1 MVKNSVLR
9 TEYGGSFSPSNY
21 SSTPVYTAPGSAPSG
36 DLNPL
41 SPLAGFAGAAVSV
54 PGLLLDAALASIRGA
69 ADVTDLGT
77 FSSTVG
83 PEATRANTPSFA
95 QAVDQA
101 LPQRLTPAL
110 ENILLGGNREA
121 IAKQVGEVP
130 FLMGEI
136 GGGLTLPFTLP
147 SKAFKTFDVAT
158 DIASAFPGSAVMGG
172 ATTPLGAIG
181 RGVATGLGSSALPAV
196 DIAYDPNTKQF
207 DLGAFGLTMGAGG
220 FLGGAIPGG
229 FAAPV
234 IIKEAKNAL
243 DGLVTQ
249 ASGMI
254 KQSDNMQVIKQMRER
269 QMQQMQMKAVSEAL
283 QQEQAKMIP
292 RPEDIPSQYRIV
304 PEEPIVDRTFA
315 KTIQSY
321 PEVLPAS
328 TDDFVETETLFTQLG
343 NEAKQE
349 YQALLDEYKSLPMPG
364 ASAKAVKYTE
374 PEIEASGDIVDNA
387 IAQFFGDKPAGL
399 VSKDS
404 FARIAK
410 ATDDKVLSST
420 YFRKK
425 PDFNQLKKSPDKIN
439 LYLGGSVEDDI
450 PLQIAEFLPDGMK
463 DNPEVLSTLPERIV
477 NFMEQNPTGV
487 KSYKKKREENFIQL
501 QKEQDGIA
509 NQKIETRRAEIKER
523 AKELSKTIKD
533 SEEVLTSVNQE
544 RQKRLPAVIPK
555 TEEVVIPEQPARF
568 IASNEGVEDAV
579 NPWKATQ
586 QRILQDASPE
596 IKAKVE
602 AETVKPISKV
612 TAQDV
617 YIPQDETR
625 RATWFTPIKNKIS
638 RISKSL
644 GGEIQRYS
652 TNARILPEEIKR
664 ALKPLKDAWRPYLN
678 NYEIRAAVAQGNLD
692 AVPPELK
699 QAIEAAQETFGD
711 NYSFLQSTGYEMPEK
726 IKNYFPLR
734 VKDLEKHKAITGAS
748 VDDLLVKAA
757 HEAGITGENVSKLN
771 KQERLNLVN
780 KKLEKERT
788 IEEYTPELMEAY
800 HDPIKSLDMYA
811 QEIGEARAKAEL
823 FGGNI
828 NEEFF
833 RKLMPKL
840 IEKHNIKA
848 EDIPMITDSLAAV
861 FGNKNFKASPVYKI
875 YQNAMSLMLLTGIK
889 TSAAQ
894 FSSVFSNLERTGLT
908 NTIEGI
914 YGTLKSLGALDQ
926 SFANRLGASH
936 AIQDLSDIGQIRSFA
951 ELLDLV
957 KSSDSTM
964 LEKTGGVLNKASFAL
979 LNASDFAEKEMTM
992 QSAYAWLKSNVG
1004 NKKFDQFISKYKT
1017 AFKPDEIKK
1026 LKADLKALRKDSKHG
1041 ISLEVLRAIDA
1052 FGGERLVLDN
1062 LDKTGVA
1069 LNETEAVRAL
1079 QTLQTYA
1086 YKAAADINERTI
1098 MKASDAMRTGD
1109 IGALK
1114 DSLLNAVGA
1123 AGTIAGTAWL
1133 GLLSA
1138 GQDSDL
1144 KAIEEAFPEQAIS
1157 MTAPALN
1164 RVLRFGSGVLRNP
1177 APASQGM
1184 EVINAAYPGS
1194 TTVAKG
1200 LGEAGRLIATGD
1212 LLGIIDP
1219 EKNREFKNLPPRFL
1233 TQAIYE
1239 KSKRYADIQDTKR
1252 LQNSPTMARA
1262 RQVAQFKDLAK
1273 VGLLTPEN
1281 VDKLGSPELS
1291 KKITEAKTE
1300 QKYGTN
1306 DKSVINR
1313 AKLFKLAYP
1322 NELQAFNSIQE
1333 RRYRE
1338 GSISK
1343 EHYDRLMKDR
1353 NQIIMNVM
1361 EQKYLRGEL

>member
-41 SPLAGFAGAAVSV
+41 SPLAGFAGAATSV
-54 PGLLLDAALASIRGA
+54 PGLLLDAALASMRGA

-292 RPEDIPSQYRIV
+292 KPEDIPSQYRMV

-321 PEVLPAS
+321 PEKQIDS
-328 TDDFVETETLFTQLG
+328 IDFTTEQKNLEKSF
-343 NEAKQE
+343 KQE
-349 YQALLDEYKSLPMPG
+349 TKKLEDELLTAQKFIQETQAEPKITDTDINQRYQGPKNRNEIRQQIITQKQEAIKTQKTELQSQLDLVQEKINNFNEELSYRGQELQTDYQKPLTEISQGLDSQKATLLKQIQKL
-364 ASAKAVKYTE
+364 
-374 PEIEASGDIVDNA
+374 DNQK
-387 IAQFFGDKPAGL
+387 IT
-399 VSKDS
+399 VSKKEYQELFDKS
-404 FARIAK
+404 QQEKQLIKDQIFKEKK
-410 ATDDKVLSST
+410 AEQEKLSSELNKDIESLYQRIDASDANYKEKLT
-420 YFRKK
+420 IL
-425 PDFNQLKKSPDKIN
+425 NQLKQDK
-439 LYLGGSVEDDI
+439 
-450 PLQIAEFLPDGMK
+450 PQ
-463 DNPEVLSTLPERIV
+463 
-477 NFMEQNPTGV
+477 
-487 KSYKKKREENFIQL
+487 
-501 QKEQDGIA
+501 
-509 NQKIETRRAEIKER
+509 
-523 AKELSKTIKD
+523 
-533 SEEVLTSVNQE
+533 
-544 RQKRLPAVIPK
+544 LPAVVPK
-555 TEEVVIPEQPARF
+555 VQEPAIKETPVKF
-568 IASNEGVEDAV
+568 IAGKEGIENIDDT
-579 NPWKATQ
+579 WKATQ

-602 AETVKPISKV
+602 AETATPMHAIKGEYLYSPIDGEKRL
-612 TAQDV
+612 TQ
-617 YIPQDETR
+617 I
-625 RATWFTPIKNKIS
+625 TPIINKIQRLNS
-638 RISKSL
+638 SL
-644 GGEIQRYS
+644 GGEIQRYKTS
-652 TNARILPEEIKR
+652 ARLLPEEIERVLRPLETK
-664 ALKPLKDAWRPYLN
+664 LKPYN
-678 NYEIRAAVAQGNLD
+678 NDNEIFAAIANRKFDQLPD
-692 AVPPELK
+692 ELK
-699 QAIEAAQETFGD
+699 QELEKAQTEYD
-711 NYSFLQSTGYEMPEK
+711 HLYNRLQSLGYEMPEK
-726 IKNYFPLR
+726 IENYFPLR
-734 VKDLEKHKAITGAS
+734 VKDLQKHKTITGAAI
-748 VDDLLVKAA
+748 DDLLIKAA
-757 HEAGITGENVSKLN
+757 YEAGITGENVSKLN

-780 KKLEKERT
+780 KKLEKERRV
-788 IEEYTPELMEAY
+788 IEYTPDLMDAY
-800 HDPIKSLDMYA
+800 FSPIESLRMYA
-811 QEIGEARAKAEL
+811 RETGEAIAKAEL

-828 NEEFF
+828 NESFF
-833 RKLMPKL
+833 TTLMPRL
-840 IEKHNIKA
+840 LQKHNVA
-848 EDIPMITDSLAAV
+848 VEDIPVIVNNLTRV
-861 FGNKNFKASPVYKI
+861 FADKSFVASPIYKA
-875 YQNAMSLMLLTGIK
+875 YQNAMSLMLLTGYK
-889 TSAAQ
+889 TTWAQ
-894 FSSVFSNLERTGLT
+894 FSSVFSNIERTGLVH
-908 NTIEGI
+908 TIEGLM
-914 YGTLKSLGALDQ
+914 GTLKILGKLDD
-926 SFANRLGASH
+926 SFAKRLGAASS
-936 AIQDLSDIGQIRSFA
+936 IQEMSDIGQIRSFA
-951 ELLDLV
+951 ELMQMIQSTRSGIPEKAWEAFQRV
-957 KSSDSTM
+957 NFTM
-964 LEKTGGVLNKASFAL
+964 LNMA
-979 LNASDFAEKEMTM
+979 DFVEKESSM
-992 QSAYAWLKSNVG
+992 QSAYAWLKGNVN

-1017 AFKPDEIKK
+1017 AFTPDEIKK
-1026 LKADLKALRKDSKHG
+1026 LRADLRALKKDPKYG
-1041 ISLEVLRAIDA
+1041 ISLEVLRAVDA
-1052 FGGERLVLDN
+1052 FAGERLVLDN

-1069 LNETEAVRAL
+1069 LSKHDAIRAI
-1079 QTLQTYA
+1079 QSLQTYA
-1086 YKAAADINERTI
+1086 YKSAADINERTI
-1098 MKASDAMRTGD
+1098 LKASNGIRIGD
-1109 IGALK
+1109 IGAVTN
-1114 DSLLNAVGA
+1114 SLFNAVA
-1123 AGTIAGTAWL
+1123 ALGTIAGTTWL
-1133 GLLSA
+1133 NLLTS
-1138 GQDSDL
+1138 GQDSDIASIL
-1144 KAIEEAFPEQAIS
+1144 EAMPEQTIA

-1184 EVINAAYPGS
+1184 EVINFVYPGS

-1212 LLGIIDP
+1212 PLGIIDP
-1219 EKNREFKNLPPRFL
+1219 EKNREFKNLPPRLL

-1353 NQIIMNVM
+1353 NQIIMNIM